1 MCMTTFPHVTHVP
14 TTTAS
19 NQRVAGVASASG
31 VSSLGL
37 TAIVTNMSLLPPG
50 QDVHSILTIPKQT
63 QSPEGGDVG
72 EGAEPS
78 KELEGSRGI
87 VYLKS
92 IEKVTRSNSLVTYML
107 LPMFISETH
116 PENSRNIG

>member
-1 MCMTTFPHVTHVP
+1 MTTFPHVTHVP

-63 QSPEGGDVG
+63 
-72 EGAEPS
+72 
-78 KELEGSRGI
+78 R
-87 VYLKS
+87 
-92 IEKVTRSNSLVTYML
+92 
-107 LPMFISETH
+107 ETH
-116 PENSRNIG
+116 LANVDSHLRVEMSAKALSLQRSWKVPEVSYT